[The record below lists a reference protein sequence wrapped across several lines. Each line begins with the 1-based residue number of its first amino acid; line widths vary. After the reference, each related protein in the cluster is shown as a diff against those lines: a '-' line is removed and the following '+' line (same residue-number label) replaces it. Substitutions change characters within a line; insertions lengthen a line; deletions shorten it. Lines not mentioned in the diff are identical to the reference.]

1 MESWR
6 SRTELLVLQRER
18 STLPGKLEMLV
29 WMLLASCREA
39 EGAHSLPT
47 RAQAVPN
54 PALLTEDIRP
64 LQTELEARF
73 RRILIHMK
81 GRQRALQRCV

>member
-39 EGAHSLPT
+39 EGAHSLPQGHKQCPT
-47 RAQAVPN
+47 LPFSLKTFGPCKQSWR
-54 PALLTEDIRP
+54 RG
-64 LQTELEARF
+64 LEGF
-73 RRILIHMK
+73 
-81 GRQRALQRCV
+81 